1 MPHSDPACVYSAV
14 ILRERIFE
22 NVLELEPIIGVILK
36 KLLQL
41 KILF

>member
-14 ILRERIFE
+14 ILGERIFE
-22 NVLELEPIIGVILK
+22 NVLGLEPIIGVILK

>member
-14 ILRERIFE
+14 ILEGIFE
-22 NVLELEPIIGVILK
+22 NVLELEARIGAILK
-36 KLLQL
+36 KLLPL